1 MPQIGIG
8 RDFLSRRKERTHMKH
23 GFIKVAAAT
32 PSVRVADPAH
42 NAAACVT
49 LAELAAAEGV
59 KLLVFPELSL
69 TGATCG
75 DLYAHD
81 RLVTGAR
88 EALQTFA
95 AETAE
100 LDLVSVV
107 GLPVALGDKLYDCAA
122 VVCGGGVLGLVPKAH
137 LTAAERRVF
146 SAPPAELL
154 VTDVLGDGAFVQMGV
169 KQLFVCSSMP
179 DLRFC
184 VEVGQDRNMAVPPTA
199 QAVSAGAVII
209 CNPSAT
215 PEIMGAEESRRLTVR
230 ARTASS
236 LCGYI
241 LAEAGKGESTTDNVF
256 GGHRMI
262 CEGGEVLAEAAPFAE
277 GDLTVTELDPER
289 LIHDRRVGG
298 FDTSACG
305 HCMETYCDI
314 GVEDTDLTRF
324 IDPHPFIPA
333 DPARLASHCERIL
346 TIQAKGLAK
355 RVTAAWAKKI
365 VLGISGGLDSTL
377 ALLVMARA
385 MDLLGRPR
393 TDIVAVTMP
402 CFGTTARTK
411 SNATT
416 LCEELSVDFR
426 EVNIFDSVNQHFK
439 DIGHDP
445 NLRDVTYE
453 NAQARER
460 TQILMDIA
468 NDESGMVVGTGDFSE
483 LALGWATYN
492 GDHMSMYSVNGN
504 VPKTLVRELTA
515 HVAAT
520 EAGKGNT
527 KLAEALYDVLG
538 TPVSPELLPADTE
551 GKIAQKTEDLVGPY
565 ELHDFFLYY
574 LLRYGF
580 TPAKLFRM
588 AQYALGETYDD
599 ATILKWLEVFHRRF
613 FNQQFK
619 RSCLP
624 DGPAVF
630 GISVSPRGGWAM
642 PSDAVSSLWMAEIG
656 ELKEQ
661 YL

>member
-1 MPQIGIG
+1 MN
-8 RDFLSRRKERTHMKH
+8 F

-32 PSVRVADPAH
+32 PAVRVADTSH
-42 NAAACVT
+42 NAAACAE
-49 LAELAAAEGV
+49 LADLAAAEGV
-59 KLLVFPELSL
+59 KLLVFPELCL

-75 DLYAHD
+75 DLYAHG
-81 RLVTGAR
+81 RLLQGAK
-88 EALQTFA
+88 EALASFA
-95 AETAE
+95 AETAH

-122 VVCGGGVLGLVPKAH
+122 VVCGGAVLGLVPKTN
-137 LTAAERRVF
+137 LSPAERRIF

-154 VTDVLGDGAFVQMGV
+154 VTDILGDGSFVQMGV
-169 KQLFVCSSMP
+169 KQLFVCSSLP
-179 DLRFC
+179 SLRFA
-184 VEVGQDRNMAVPPTA
+184 VEVGTDRNAAVSPVA
-199 QAVSAGAVII
+199 QAVSAGAVIV

-215 PEIMGAEESRRLTVR
+215 PEVIGAEESRRLTLR
-230 ARTASS
+230 AKGISA
-236 LCGYI
+236 LCGYV
-241 LAEAGKGESTTDNVF
+241 LAEAGDGESTTDNVY
-256 GGHRMI
+256 GGHCII
-262 CEGGEVLAEAAPFAE
+262 CEGGEVLAESLPFAE
-277 GDLTVTELDPER
+277 GNLTVTELDLER
-289 LIHDRRVGG
+289 LIHDRRTGN
-298 FDTSACG
+298 FDTFSCG
-305 HCMETYCDI
+305 HCTENYFDI

-333 DPARLASHCERIL
+333 DPARRAIHCERIL
-346 TIQAKGLAK
+346 TIQARGLAK
-355 RVTAAWAKKI
+355 RITAAWAKKI

-385 MDLLGRPR
+385 VDLLGRPR

-416 LCEELSVDFR
+416 LCEELGVDFR
-426 EVNIFDSVNQHFK
+426 EVNIFDAVNQHFK

-445 NLRDVTYE
+445 AIRDVTYE
-453 NAQARER
+453 NSQARER

-468 NDESGMVVGTGDFSE
+468 NDESGMVVGTGDLSE

-520 EAGKGNT
+520 EMEKGNT
-527 KLAEALYDVLG
+527 KLAESLYDVLG

-588 AQYALGETYDD
+588 AEYALGETYDS
-599 ATILKWLEVFHRRF
+599 ATILKWLETFIRRF

-630 GISVSPRGGWAM
+630 GISVSPRGGLAM
-642 PSDAVSSLWMAEIG
+642 PSDALSTLWMAEIA

>member
-1 MPQIGIG
+1 MQ
-8 RDFLSRRKERTHMKH
+8 H

-32 PSVRVADPAH
+32 PAIRVADPAY
-42 NAAACVT
+42 NAASCVA
-49 LAELAAAEGV
+49 LAEAAAAVGT
-59 KLLVFPELSL
+59 KLLVLPELCL
-69 TGATCG
+69 TGSTCG
-75 DLYAHD
+75 DLYSHD
-81 RLVTGAR
+81 RLITGAK
-88 EALQTFA
+88 EALQSFA
-95 AETAE
+95 AETAH
-100 LDLVSVV
+100 LDLVSVI
-107 GLPVALGDKLYDCAA
+107 GLPVALGDKLYNCAA
-122 VVCGGGVLGLVPKAH
+122 VVCGGQLLGLVPKTN
-137 LTAAERRVF
+137 LSPAERRTF

-154 VTDVLGDGAFVQMGV
+154 AADILGDGSFVQMGT
-169 KQLFVCSSMP
+169 KQLFVCSSLP
-179 DLRFC
+179 GLRFA
-184 VEVGQDRNMAVPPTA
+184 VEVGQDRNAATPPSV

-215 PEIMGAEESRRLTVR
+215 PETVDAEETRRLTLR
-230 ARTASS
+230 ARTTTS

-241 LAEAGKGESTTDNVF
+241 LSEAGEGESTTDSVF
-256 GGHRMI
+256 GGHRFI
-262 CEGGEVLAEAAPFAE
+262 CEGGEILAESKPFAGGE
-277 GDLTVTELDPER
+277 LTVTELDIER
-289 LIHDRRVGG
+289 MIRDRRVSG

-305 HCMETYCDI
+305 HCMETYFGLC
-314 GVEDTDLTRF
+314 VEDTELTRF

-333 DPARLASHCERIL
+333 DPALRATHCERIL

-355 RVTAAWAKKI
+355 RITAAWAKKI

-377 ALLVMARA
+377 ALLVMVRA

-402 CFGTTARTK
+402 CFGTTVRTK
-411 SNATT
+411 TNATV
-416 LCEELSVDFR
+416 LCEELGVDFR
-426 EVNIFDSVNQHFK
+426 TVNIFDAVNQHFK

-445 NLRDVTYE
+445 AVRDVTYE

-460 TQILMDIA
+460 TQVIMDIA
-468 NDESGMVVGTGDFSE
+468 NDEGGMVVGTGDFSE

-515 HVAAT
+515 YVAAS
-520 EAGKGNT
+520 EMEKGNT
-527 KLAEALYDVLG
+527 KLAEALYDILG
-538 TPVSPELLPADTE
+538 TPVSPELLPADGE

-574 LLRYGF
+574 ILRYGF

-588 AQYALGETYDD
+588 ARYALGETYDD
-599 ATILKWLEVFHRRF
+599 ATILKWLETFHRRF
-613 FNQQFK
+613 FTQQFK

-630 GISVSPRGGWAM
+630 GISASPRGGWVM

-656 ELKEQ
+656 ELKEA

>member
-1 MPQIGIG
+1 MQ
-8 RDFLSRRKERTHMKH
+8 H

-32 PSVRVADPAH
+32 PAIRVADPAY
-42 NAAACVT
+42 NAASCVA
-49 LAELAAAEGV
+49 LAEAAAAVGT
-59 KLLVFPELSL
+59 KLLVLPELCL
-69 TGATCG
+69 TGSTCG
-75 DLYAHD
+75 DLYSHD
-81 RLVTGAR
+81 RLITGAK
-88 EALQTFA
+88 EALQSFA
-95 AETAE
+95 AETAH
-100 LDLVSVV
+100 LDLVSVI
-107 GLPVALGDKLYDCAA
+107 GLPVALGDKLYNCAA
-122 VVCGGGVLGLVPKAH
+122 VVCGGQLLGLVPKTN
-137 LTAAERRVF
+137 LSPAERRTF

-154 VTDVLGDGAFVQMGV
+154 AADILGDDSFIQMGT
-169 KQLFVCSSMP
+169 KQLFVCSALPS
-179 DLRFC
+179 LRFA
-184 VEVGQDRNMAVPPTA
+184 VEVGQDRNAATPPSV

-215 PEIMGAEESRRLTVR
+215 PETVDAEETRRLTLR
-230 ARTASS
+230 ARTTTS

-241 LAEAGKGESTTDNVF
+241 LSEAGEGESTTDYVF
-256 GGHRMI
+256 GGHHFI
-262 CEGGEVLAEAAPFAE
+262 CEGGEILAESKPFAGGE
-277 GDLTVTELDPER
+277 LTVTELDIER
-289 LIHDRRVGG
+289 MIRDRRVSG

-305 HCMETYCDI
+305 HCMEIYFGLC
-314 GVEDTDLTRF
+314 VEDTELTRF

-333 DPARLASHCERIL
+333 DPALRAPHCERIL
-346 TIQAKGLAK
+346 SIQANGLKK
-355 RVTAAWAKKI
+355 RITAAWARKI

-385 MDLLGRPR
+385 MDLLQRPR
-393 TDIVAVTMP
+393 TDIIAVTMP
-402 CFGTTARTK
+402 CFGTTVRTK
-411 SNATT
+411 TNATV
-416 LCEELSVDFR
+416 LCEELGVDFR
-426 EVNIFDSVNQHFK
+426 TVNIFDAVNQHFK

-445 NLRDVTYE
+445 AVRDVTYE

-460 TQILMDIA
+460 TQVIMDIA
-468 NDESGMVVGTGDFSE
+468 NDEGGMVVGTGDFSE

-515 HVAAT
+515 YVAAS
-520 EAGKGNT
+520 EMEKGNT
-527 KLAEALYDVLG
+527 KLAEALYDILG
-538 TPVSPELLPADTE
+538 TPVSPELLPADGE

-588 AQYALGETYDD
+588 ARHALGETYDD
-599 ATILKWLEVFHRRF
+599 ATILKWLETFHRRF
-613 FNQQFK
+613 FTQQFK

-630 GISVSPRGGWAM
+630 AVGVSPRGGWAM

-656 ELKEQ
+656 ELKEA

>member
-1 MPQIGIG
+1 M
-8 RDFLSRRKERTHMKH
+8 SEREDIMQH

-32 PSVRVADPAH
+32 PAIRVADPAY
-42 NAAACVT
+42 NAASCVA
-49 LAELAAAEGV
+49 LAEAAAAVGT
-59 KLLVFPELSL
+59 KLLVLPELCL
-69 TGATCG
+69 TGSTCG
-75 DLYAHD
+75 DLYSHD
-81 RLVTGAR
+81 RLITGAK
-88 EALQTFA
+88 EALQSFT
-95 AETAE
+95 AETAH
-100 LDLVSVV
+100 LDLVSVI
-107 GLPVALGDKLYDCAA
+107 GLPVALGDKLYNCAA
-122 VVCGGGVLGLVPKAH
+122 VVCGGQLLGLVPKTN
-137 LTAAERRVF
+137 LSPAERRTF

-154 VTDVLGDGAFVQMGV
+154 AADILGDDSFIQMGT
-169 KQLFVCSSMP
+169 KQLFVCSALPS
-179 DLRFC
+179 LRFA
-184 VEVGQDRNMAVPPTA
+184 VEVGQDRNAATPPSV

-215 PEIMGAEESRRLTVR
+215 PDTVDAEETRRLTLR
-230 ARTASS
+230 ARTTTS

-241 LAEAGKGESTTDNVF
+241 LSEAGEGESTTDYVF
-256 GGHRMI
+256 GGHHFI
-262 CEGGEVLAEAAPFAE
+262 CEGGEILAESKPFAGGE
-277 GDLTVTELDPER
+277 LTVTELDIER
-289 LIHDRRVGG
+289 MIRDRRVSG

-305 HCMETYCDI
+305 HCMETYFGLC
-314 GVEDTDLTRF
+314 VEDTELTRF

-333 DPARLASHCERIL
+333 DPALRAPHCERIL
-346 TIQAKGLAK
+346 SIQANGLKK
-355 RVTAAWAKKI
+355 RITAAWAGKI

-385 MDLLGRPR
+385 MDLLQRPR
-393 TDIVAVTMP
+393 TDIIAVTMP
-402 CFGTTARTK
+402 CFGTTVRTK
-411 SNATT
+411 TNATV
-416 LCEELSVDFR
+416 LCEELGVDFR
-426 EVNIFDSVNQHFK
+426 TVNIFDAVNQHFK

-445 NLRDVTYE
+445 AVRDVTYE

-460 TQILMDIA
+460 TQVIMDIA
-468 NDESGMVVGTGDFSE
+468 NDEGGMVVGTGDFSE

-515 HVAAT
+515 YVAVS
-520 EAGKGNT
+520 EMEKGNT
-527 KLAEALYDVLG
+527 KLAEALYDILG
-538 TPVSPELLPADTE
+538 TPVSPELLPADGE

-588 AQYALGETYDD
+588 ARYSLGETYDD
-599 ATILKWLEVFHRRF
+599 ATILKWLETFHRRF
-613 FNQQFK
+613 FTQQFK

-630 GISVSPRGGWAM
+630 GISASPRGGWVM

>member
-1 MPQIGIG
+1 M
-8 RDFLSRRKERTHMKH
+8 SEREDIMQH

-32 PSVRVADPAH
+32 PAIRVADPAY
-42 NAAACVT
+42 NAASCVA
-49 LAELAAAEGV
+49 LAEEAAASGV
-59 KLLVFPELSL
+59 KLLVLPELCL

-75 DLYAHD
+75 DLYSHD
-81 RLVTGAR
+81 RLITGAK
-88 EALQTFA
+88 EALQSFA
-95 AETAE
+95 AETAH
-100 LDLVSVV
+100 LDLVSVI
-107 GLPVALGDKLYDCAA
+107 GLPVALGDKLYNCAA
-122 VVCGGGVLGLVPKAH
+122 VVNAGAVLGLVPKTN
-137 LTAAERRVF
+137 LSPAERRVF
-146 SAPPAELL
+146 STPPAELL
-154 VTDVLGDGAFVQMGV
+154 AADILGDGSFVQMGT
-169 KQLFVCSSMP
+169 KQLFVCSSLP
-179 DLRFC
+179 GLRFA
-184 VEVGQDRNMAVPPTA
+184 VEVGQDRNAATPPSV

-215 PEIMGAEESRRLTVR
+215 PETVDAEETRRLTLR
-230 ARTASS
+230 ARTTTS

-241 LAEAGKGESTTDNVF
+241 LSEAGEGESTTDSVY
-256 GGHRMI
+256 GGHRI
-262 CEGGEVLAEAAPFAE
+262 VCESGKVLAESAPFAGGE
-277 GDLTVTELDPER
+277 LTVTELDLDR

-305 HCMETYCDI
+305 HCMETYFGLC
-314 GVEDTDLTRF
+314 VEDTELTRF

-333 DPARLASHCERIL
+333 DPALRAPHCERIL
-346 TIQAKGLAK
+346 SIQANGLKK
-355 RVTAAWAKKI
+355 RITAAWAKKI

-385 MDLLGRPR
+385 MDLLQRPR
-393 TDIVAVTMP
+393 TDIIAVTMP
-402 CFGTTARTK
+402 CFGTTVRTK
-411 SNATT
+411 TNATV
-416 LCEELSVDFR
+416 LCEELGVDFR
-426 EVNIFDSVNQHFK
+426 TVNIFDAVNQHFK

-445 NLRDVTYE
+445 AVRDVTYE

-460 TQILMDIA
+460 TQVIMDIA
-468 NDESGMVVGTGDFSE
+468 NDEGGMVVGTGDFSE

-515 HVAAT
+515 YVAAS
-520 EAGKGNT
+520 EMEKGNT
-527 KLAEALYDVLG
+527 KLAEALYDILG
-538 TPVSPELLPADTE
+538 TPVSPELLPADGE

-588 AQYALGETYDD
+588 ARYALGETYDD
-599 ATILKWLEVFHRRF
+599 ATILKWLETFHRRF
-613 FNQQFK
+613 FTQQFK

-630 GISVSPRGGWAM
+630 GISASPRGGWMM
-642 PSDAVSSLWMAEIG
+642 PSDAVSSLWMAEIN

>member
-1 MPQIGIG
+1 
-8 RDFLSRRKERTHMKH
+8 MKH
-23 GFIKVAAAT
+23 SFIKVAAAT

-42 NAAACVT
+42 NAAACAT
-49 LAELAAAEGV
+49 LAENAADEGV
-59 KLLVFPELSL
+59 KLLVFPELCL

-81 RLVTGAR
+81 RLVTGAK
-88 EALQTFA
+88 EALQAFA

-122 VVCGGGVLGLVPKAH
+122 VVSGGVVLGMVPKTN

-154 VTDVLGDGAFVQMGV
+154 VTDILGDGSFVQMGV

-179 DLRFC
+179 SLRFC

-199 QAVSAGAVII
+199 QAVSAGAIVI

-215 PEIMGAEESRRLTVR
+215 PETVDAEASRRLTLR
-230 ARTASS
+230 ARATSA

-241 LAEAGKGESTTDNVF
+241 LSEAGEGESTTDNVF
-256 GGHRMI
+256 GGHRI
-262 CEGGEVLAEAAPFAE
+262 VCEGREVLAEAAPFAGGE
-277 GDLTVTELDPER
+277 LTVTELDLER
-289 LIHDRRVGG
+289 LLHDRRVGN
-298 FDTSACG
+298 FDVSACG
-305 HCMETYCDI
+305 HCIENYFDLE
-314 GVEDTDLTRF
+314 VEDTDLTRF
-324 IDPHPFIPA
+324 VDPHPFIPA
-333 DPARLASHCERIL
+333 DPARRAAHCERIL

-355 RVTAAWAKKI
+355 RVTAAWAKKL

-393 TDIVAVTMP
+393 TDVVAVTMP

-416 LCEELSVDFR
+416 LCEELGVDFR
-426 EVNIFDSVNQHFK
+426 TVNIFDSVNQHFK

-445 NLRDVTYE
+445 AVRDVTYE

-460 TQILMDIA
+460 TQVIMDIA
-468 NDESGMVVGTGDFSE
+468 NDEGGMVVGTGDFSE

-504 VPKTLVRELTA
+504 IPKTLVRELTA
-515 HVAAT
+515 HVAAA
-520 EAGKGNT
+520 EEGKGNT

-551 GKIAQKTEDLVGPY
+551 GRIAQKTEDLVGPY

-580 TPAKLFRM
+580 APAKLFRM
-588 AQYALGETYDD
+588 ARYALGETYDD
-599 ATILKWLEVFHRRF
+599 TTILKWLEVFHRRF
-613 FNQQFK
+613 FTQQFK

-630 GISVSPRGGWAM
+630 GISVSPRGGWMM

-656 ELKEQ
+656 ELKEM

>member
-1 MPQIGIG
+1 M
-8 RDFLSRRKERTHMKH
+8 SEREDIMQH

-32 PSVRVADPAH
+32 PAIRVADPAY
-42 NAAACVT
+42 NAASCVA
-49 LAELAAAEGV
+49 LAEAAAAVGT
-59 KLLVFPELSL
+59 KLLVLPELCL

-75 DLYAHD
+75 DLYSHD
-81 RLVTGAR
+81 RLITGAK
-88 EALQTFA
+88 EALQSFA
-95 AETAE
+95 AETAH
-100 LDLVSVV
+100 LDLVSVI
-107 GLPVALGDKLYDCAA
+107 GLPVALGDKLYNCAA
-122 VVCGGGVLGLVPKAH
+122 VVNAGAVLGLVPKTN
-137 LTAAERRVF
+137 LSPAERRTF

-154 VTDVLGDGAFVQMGV
+154 AADILGDGSFVQMGT
-169 KQLFVCSSMP
+169 KQLFVCSSLP
-179 DLRFC
+179 GLRFA
-184 VEVGQDRNMAVPPTA
+184 VEVGQDRNAATPPSV

-215 PEIMGAEESRRLTVR
+215 PETVDAEETRRLTLR
-230 ARTASS
+230 ARTTTS

-241 LAEAGKGESTTDNVF
+241 LSEAGEGESTTDSVY
-256 GGHRMI
+256 GGHRI
-262 CEGGEVLAEAAPFAE
+262 VCENGEVLAESAPFA
-277 GDLTVTELDPER
+277 GNALSVTEVDLDR

-305 HCMETYCDI
+305 HCMENYFDLC
-314 GVEDTDLTRF
+314 VEDTELTRF

-333 DPARLASHCERIL
+333 DPALRAPHCERIL
-346 TIQAKGLAK
+346 SIQANGLKK
-355 RVTAAWAKKI
+355 RITAAWAKKI

-385 MDLLGRPR
+385 MDLLQRPR
-393 TDIVAVTMP
+393 TDIIAVTMP
-402 CFGTTARTK
+402 CFGTTVRTK
-411 SNATT
+411 TNATV
-416 LCEELSVDFR
+416 LCEELGVDFR
-426 EVNIFDSVNQHFK
+426 TVNIFDAVNQHFK

-445 NLRDVTYE
+445 AVRDVTYE

-460 TQILMDIA
+460 TQVIMDIA
-468 NDESGMVVGTGDFSE
+468 NDEGGMVVGTGDFSE

-515 HVAAT
+515 YVAAS
-520 EAGKGNT
+520 EMEKGNT
-527 KLAEALYDVLG
+527 KLAEALYDILG
-538 TPVSPELLPADTE
+538 TPVSPELLPADGE

-588 AQYALGETYDD
+588 ARYSLGETYGD
-599 ATILKWLEVFHRRF
+599 ATILKWLETFHRRF
-613 FNQQFK
+613 FTQQFK

-630 GISVSPRGGWAM
+630 GISASPRGGWVM